1 MNYYKRLKDI
11 REDRDIKQ
19 ETVAK
24 YLGIQ
29 QTQYSRYERGI
40 QIMGIDKYIALAKF
54 YNLSLDY
61 LCGLTDKPRTLD
73 GSTYN
78 AKNITN
84 INGNNNKIN
93 IKN

>member
-1 MNYYKRLKDI
+1 MNRLKDI
-11 REDRDIKQ
+11 REDKDKKQ
-19 ETVAK
+19 NEIAK
-24 YLGIQ
+24 YLGISQ
-29 QTQYSRYERGI
+29 QYYSRYELDE
-40 QIMGIDKYIALAKF
+40 IDLPIRHYKKLAKL
-54 YNLSLDY
+54 YNVSIDY